1 MMKPFKILLK
11 ILTSIINILNEEG
24 FKLYDAD
31 NQDWYINNIRY
42 NEDDDRLYFDLKED
56 KSNE

>member
-1 MMKPFKILLK
+1 MKAFKILLK
-11 ILTSIINILNEEG
+11 ILISIINILNEEG

-56 KSNE
+56 KLVE

>member
-1 MMKPFKILLK
+1 MKAFKILLK
-11 ILTSIINILNEEG
+11 VLISIINILNEEG

-42 NEDDDRLYFDLKED
+42 NEDDDRLYFDLEED
-56 KSNE
+56 KSIE

>member
-1 MMKPFKILLK
+1 MKAFKILLK
-11 ILTSIINILNEEG
+11 ILISIINILNEEG

-42 NEDDDRLYFDLKED
+42 NEDDDRLYFDLEED
-56 KSNE
+56 KDE

>member
-1 MMKPFKILLK
+1 MRAFKILLK
-11 ILTSIINILNEEG
+11 ILISIINILNEEG

-56 KSNE
+56 KSVE

>member
-1 MMKPFKILLK
+1 MKVFKILLK
-11 ILTSIINILNEEG
+11 ILISIINILNEEG

-42 NEDDDRLYFDLKED
+42 SEDDDRLYFDMKED

>member
-1 MMKPFKILLK
+1 MKAFKILLK
-11 ILTSIINILNEEG
+11 ILISIINILNEEG

-56 KSNE
+56 KSIE

>member
-1 MMKPFKILLK
+1 MKAFKILLK
-11 ILTSIINILNEEG
+11 ILISIINILNEEG

-42 NEDDDRLYFDLKED
+42 NEDDDRLYFDLEED
-56 KSNE
+56 KSIE

>member
-1 MMKPFKILLK
+1 MKAFKILLK
-11 ILTSIINILNEEG
+11 ILISIINILNEER

-42 NEDDDRLYFDLKED
+42 NEDDDRLYFDLEED
-56 KSNE
+56 KDE